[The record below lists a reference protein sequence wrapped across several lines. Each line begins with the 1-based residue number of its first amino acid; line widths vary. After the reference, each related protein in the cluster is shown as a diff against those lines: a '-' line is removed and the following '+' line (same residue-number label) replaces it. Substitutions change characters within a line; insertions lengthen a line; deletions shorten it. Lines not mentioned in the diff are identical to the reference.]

1 MEEHGVS
8 RIRLDQTMPR
18 EYRKSKRAEKEEET
32 RQRIVEAAV
41 ALHEAV
47 GADAATV
54 TAIAERAGVGRVT
67 LYRHFPDERTL
78 FSACTDHYFGQNP
91 PPDPQQWA
99 EIADPDER
107 ARTVLAELYAFYGR
121 TEKMLWRAEHD
132 AASYPVLAELMQPF
146 IQYLDGIRDLLL
158 DGRDN
163 ADDPRARAAAGHAIA
178 FSTWHSLARDQALN
192 DDDVI
197 ALMLSLIAGPCP
209 D

>member
-1 MEEHGVS
+1 
-8 RIRLDQTMPR
+8 MPR

-32 RQRIVEAAV
+32 RLRIVEAAV

-67 LYRHFPDERTL
+67 IYRHFPDERSL
-78 FSACTDHYFGQNP
+78 YGACTGHYLGQNP
-91 PPDPQQWA
+91 PPDPRPWA
-99 EIADPDER
+99 EIADPVQ
-107 ARTVLAELYAFYGR
+107 RTRTALAELYAFYGR
-121 TEKMLWRAEHD
+121 TEKMMWRAEHD

-146 IQYLDGIRDLLL
+146 VQYLDAVRDLLL
-158 DGRDN
+158 AGRAD
-163 ADDPRARAAAGHAIA
+163 ADDPRARAAAGHAVA
-178 FSTWHSLARDQALN
+178 FSTWHSLARDQALS

-197 ALMLSLIAGPCP
+197 ALMLRLLARPCA

>member
-1 MEEHGVS
+1 
-8 RIRLDQTMPR
+8 MPR

-67 LYRHFPDERTL
+67 LYRHFPDERSL
-78 FSACTDHYFGQNP
+78 YSACTGHYFSLNP
-91 PPDPQQWA
+91 PPDPRSWA
-99 EIADPDER
+99 EIADPDQR
-107 ARTVLAELYAFYGR
+107 ARTTLAELYAFYHR

-132 AASYPVLAELMQPF
+132 AATYPVLAELMQPF
-146 IQYLDGIRDLLL
+146 IEYLEGIRELILA
-158 DGRDN
+158 GRPN
-163 ADDPRARAAAGHAIA
+163 ADDPRVRAAAGHALA
-178 FSTWHSLARDQALN
+178 FSTWHSLARDQGLGS
-192 DDDVI
+192 DDIV
-197 ALMLSLIAGPCP
+197 ALMLCLIAAPCP